1 MKTEMNQELSK
12 KLPVADAFDLTLLQA
27 YALWRLSVGP
37 GTPAAVFYDAM
48 HLIRPTVPGTGIL
61 D

>member
-1 MKTEMNQELSK
+1 MKIKTTQEFFET
-12 KLPVADAFDLTLLQA
+12 LPVADAFDLTLLQA

-37 GTPAAVFYDAM
+37 GTPADEFYDAM